1 MSRSHTHTHSH
12 SHTGSSTKSQP
23 KEHTMASK
31 AATGNKVRIN
41 IIYYSMYGHVA
52 KSKFLF

>member
-1 MSRSHTHTHSH
+1 MSRSHTHSH

-23 KEHTMASK
+23 KEQTMASK